1 MRYGLLLAA
10 LVAAL
15 VVATSAFAGNGN
27 GGGQDKKALPPLG
40 EPVTTLVSGPTPIA
54 PSEVPGAGIGSIT
67 TGGFGDATA
76 AATTPSCGACIVTC
90 WAATARNGPDD
101 WSGHIYIYQH
111 LYWCGNGAAITYA
124 TVWQSYEQAGWYTLT
139 NAYGPWW
146 SGGCAG
152 CANVRASGYILWNW
166 KAALVNVSHSG
177 TTNLDT
183 TMWAWGGVSF

>member
-15 VVATSAFAGNGN
+15 VAATSALAGNGN
-27 GGGQDKKALPPLG
+27 GA
-40 EPVTTLVSGPTPIA
+40 V
-54 PSEVPGAGIGSIT
+54 
-67 TGGFGDATA
+67 
-76 AATTPSCGACIVTC
+76 
-90 WAATARNGPDD
+90 
-101 WSGHIYIYQH
+101 
-111 LYWCGNGAAITYA
+111 ITYA
-124 TVWQSYEQAGWYTLT
+124 TVWQSYDQAGWYTLT

-177 TTNLDT
+177 TTSLDT
-183 TMWAWGGVSF
+183 TMWAYGGVSF